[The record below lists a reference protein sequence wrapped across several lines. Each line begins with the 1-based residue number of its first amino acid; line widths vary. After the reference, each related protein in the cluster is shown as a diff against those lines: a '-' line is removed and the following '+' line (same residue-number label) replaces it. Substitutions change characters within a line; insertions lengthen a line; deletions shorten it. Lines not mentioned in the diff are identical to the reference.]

1 MRGRLMCRRQG
12 KPGRRCDQLLGL
24 HVCLVDAPHRN
35 GIASDG
41 DWYADQ
47 AARIKVLDAVECSF
61 EVLAGEFLFG
71 VQRALG
77 GFDKQHGSQEALEE
91 VAGRMKAVP
100 MDSDTLQT
108 ARDLGICLG
117 D

>member
-1 MRGRLMCRRQG
+1 M
-12 KPGRRCDQLLGL
+12 
-24 HVCLVDAPHRN
+24 VA
-35 GIASDG
+35 
-41 DWYADQ
+41 
-47 AARIKVLDAVECSF
+47 
-61 EVLAGEFLFG
+61 LAFPN
-71 VQRALG
+71 VAYV
-77 GFDKQHGSQEALEE
+77 ALEE